1 MKKIIIPIVLII
13 IISGSVYINQTKNKS
28 EVIIYPPVTLTTNE
42 VQTTPPVEPKP
53 TVNPTPTPAK
63 GTVAGHINIGPFCG
77 VIREGEDCPVPPEA
91 YSSRKVLIYA
101 SNEATIKER
110 VNIDKNG
117 DYKVALLPGTYFLQ
131 VEPAG
136 IGPGEKKKVV
146 IISSKTST
154 VDFDIDTGIR

>member
-1 MKKIIIPIVLII
+1 MKKNIIFIVLII
-13 IISGSVYINQTKNKS
+13 VIFGAYHISQKENKS
-28 EVIIYPPVTLTTNE
+28 TTIIYPPVTLTT
-42 VQTTPPVEPKP
+42 TTPPTEPKP
-53 TVNPTPTPAK
+53 TVNPTPAK

-77 VIREGEDCPVPPEA
+77 VIREGKDCPVPPEA
-91 YSSRKVLIYA
+91 YSSRKVLVYA
-101 SNEATIKER
+101 SNETTIKDR
-110 VNIDKNG
+110 VSIDTKG